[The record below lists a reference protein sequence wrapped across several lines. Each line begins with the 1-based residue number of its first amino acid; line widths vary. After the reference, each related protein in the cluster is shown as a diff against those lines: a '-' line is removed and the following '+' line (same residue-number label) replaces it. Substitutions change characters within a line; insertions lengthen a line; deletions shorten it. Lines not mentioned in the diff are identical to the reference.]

1 MENGGSV
8 YEPTTSPA
16 EQLPRK
22 GLRYCGCTAAH
33 LGPLRLLLK
42 ALQLPMFLYPVYP
55 LIASHLLRSDL
66 FRTPWVEKGKG
77 LSFLAFVLE
86 EVIEVCTRCGGLYFF
101 EFVSCCAFL
110 LCIPIL
116 AIYCTSLYERVG
128 KDQVKQLDFW
138 IVAVTGPFFFIAS
151 IVFAST
157 SDRTSVEVAAIVFGF
172 FASIMFLADAVM
184 MCFKGPHARKETQQ
198 ENTDRPLN
206 PAENQP
212 LNNQPV

>member
-1 MENGGSV
+1 MENGSSV

-16 EQLPRK
+16 EQSPHK

-33 LGPLRLLLK
+33 LGPVRLFLK
-42 ALQLPMFLYPVYP
+42 ALQL
-55 LIASHLLRSDL
+55 
-66 FRTPWVEKGKG
+66 G

-86 EVIEVCTRCGGLYFF
+86 EIIDVCTSCGGLYFF

-116 AIYCTSLYERVG
+116 AMYCTSLYERVG

-138 IVAVTGPFFFIAS
+138 IVAVMGFVFLLAS
-151 IVFAST
+151 IIFSAT
-157 SDRTSVEVAAIVFGF
+157 NDRTSIEVAAIVFGF
-172 FASIMFLADAVM
+172 FASIAFIADFVK
-184 MCFKGPHARKETQQ
+184 MCLQGPHARKETQQ
-198 ENTDRPLN
+198 ENTNRPLN